1 MKAVYSQEWPCVLQ
15 SACCRWS
22 ACHTGTGTTG
32 GGVSRFD
39 VGSRS
44 FHFRALHGT
53 KVKATLTGPRCGGCS
68 LAFWGEDKSLANERQ
83 LRGRVT
89 PAYAPCAGPERA
101 AGEVGERI
109 SRAAPHPSIAPFC
122 GGSPA
127 SRPGTREPY
136 DGAETPQPIPGVI
149 HQDRS
154 RARST
159 NLGPL
164 KSCVPRSFAPNKRYN
179 NSFAPNKRVYNNVM

>member
-44 FHFRALHGT
+44 FHYRALHGT

-101 AGEVGERI
+101 AGKTVGERI
-109 SRAAPHPSIAPFC
+109 SRAAPHPSIAHGRFAEAARPRAP
-122 GGSPA
+122 GQGSRTMGRK
-127 SRPGTREPY
+127 RPSGFPGSFTKTSPEH
-136 DGAETPQPIPGVI
+136 GAPTWV
-149 HQDRS
+149 R
-154 RARST
+154 
-159 NLGPL
+159 
-164 KSCVPRSFAPNKRYN
+164 
-179 NSFAPNKRVYNNVM
+179 